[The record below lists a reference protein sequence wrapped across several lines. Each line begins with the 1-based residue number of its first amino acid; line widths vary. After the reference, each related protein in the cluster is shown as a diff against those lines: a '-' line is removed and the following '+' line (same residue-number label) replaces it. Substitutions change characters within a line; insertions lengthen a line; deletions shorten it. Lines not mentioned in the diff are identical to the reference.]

1 MLGDHLKSTSALV
14 ARNGVLNVKY
24 FYYPYGAR
32 RGVPFNTITAR
43 HFTGQYHETS
53 LPGGE
58 GLSFFN
64 ARWYDPKL
72 GSFLSADSIVPAP
85 LAPQSLNRYAYVG
98 GNPVNHRDPTGHAC
112 DDGPQTYA
120 ACYGNKP
127 VSHAV
132 MRAANTPGGRGTVTY
147 SDIRRGLPNGG
158 RNAPYVAQAGQTKKQ
173 VARSMENNAISSK
186 DTWVNLG
193 FDWLLQWGP
202 ATRFFYEGSW
212 MAEQL
217 KHHPGVEAARSAFL
231 RQVRRPNEEVPYT
244 HDFGPDGYIQAW
256 RDLDEVGHFLG
267 TYDVYIRHNGQG
279 MMIIR
284 VENQTDLASFSNLRS
299 SPVDVSMVEQL
310 QIGNPLV
317 IDGQLQFKTI
327 LPDLPRDVTPLGG
340 NYRQFYVWAEEI
352 P

>member
-1 MLGDHLKSTSALV
+1 M
-14 ARNGVLNVKY
+14 
-24 FYYPYGAR
+24 
-32 RGVPFNTITAR
+32 
-43 HFTGQYHETS
+43 
-53 LPGGE
+53 
-58 GLSFFN
+58 
-64 ARWYDPKL
+64 KL
-72 GSFLSADSIVPAP
+72 TCLMAM
-85 LAPQSLNRYAYVG
+85 
-98 GNPVNHRDPTGHAC
+98 TGHAC

-120 ACYGNKP
+120 ACYGDKP

-132 MRAANTPGGRGTVTY
+132 IRAADRPGGPGTVTY
-147 SDIRRGLPNGG
+147 SDIRRRLPNEG

-173 VARSMENNAISSK
+173 VARAIQNNAIGPE

-212 MAEQL
+212 MVEQL
-217 KHHPGVEAARSAFL
+217 KHHPGVAAARSTFL
-231 RQVRRPNEEVPYT
+231 TRRYPPNEVMHHY

-267 TYDVYIRHNGQG
+267 SYDVFIWQNGQG

-284 VENQTDLASFSNLRS
+284 VENQSDLASFTNLRS
-299 SPVDVSMVEQL
+299 SPVDISMVEQL
-310 QIGNPLV
+310 QSGNPLV
-317 IDGQLQFKTI
+317 VEGQLQFKTI

-340 NYRQFYVWAEEI
+340 DYIQFYVWAEEI